1 MVNKNNGY
9 FAVVCVWGERG
20 DVFASMSPEREADMI
35 ERLLISF
42 GKVGLGLSRWFT
54 KQSPEM
60 LEGGGVSLLPLVF
73 SMEEFS
79 VACRPL

>member
-1 MVNKNNGY
+1 MVILLWC
-9 FAVVCVWGERG
+9 VCGGEEG
-20 DVFASMSPEREADMI
+20 MFLLVMSPEREADMI

-42 GKVGLGLSRWFT
+42 GKVGLGLLRWST